1 MEPISFEVYNA
12 FKREMNALASLAAM
26 RTEDGHIYD
35 KVTIK
40 LRRPTMARAGLVGY
54 ITLEMDVEYFDMGAE
69 EPFDDEYV
77 FKYALYS
84 DGRIGHIEPAAYPYT
99 QRQIFDAYKTWG
111 LVIHDWIDAIKAHF
125 DRAER
130 KARYAPIHEELAAK
144 MWSPARMS
152 ALLEAGGWD
161 LVEALA

>member
-12 FKREMNALASLAAM
+12 FKQEMNVLADAAAM
-26 RTEDGHIYD
+26 ETGDGHIYD
-35 KVTIK
+35 RVTIK
-40 LRRPTMARAGLVGY
+40 LRRPTKANTKAVAYL
-54 ITLEMDVEYFDMGAE
+54 TLEMDVEYFDMGAE
-69 EPFDDEYV
+69 DPFDDQYT

-84 DGRIGHIEPAAYPYT
+84 DGRIGRFSPDVPYS
-99 QRQIFDAYKTWG
+99 QQQVFDAYQTWG

-130 KARYAPIHEELAAK
+130 KQRYAPIHEELAAK
-144 MWSPARMS
+144 MWSPARVG

-161 LVEALA
+161 LVDALA